1 MSFSYT
7 VKTQKAMND
16 VIEEITSNLT
26 KIKFGV
32 LGTLDFKEIFAKKGI
47 DFPNEYKLLEVCNPV
62 AAKQAL
68 DSDPDIGLLLPCTIA
83 IYEKDDENYI
93 SLARPTVLLSV
104 AQNTGLEAMGKEIE
118 SKLIKVIDDSK

>member
-7 VKTQKAMND
+7 VKTQKSMND
-16 VIEEITSNLT
+16 AVEEITSNLA

-32 LGTLDFKEIFAKKGI
+32 LGTLDFKEIFAKKEI

-62 AAKQAL
+62 AAKQVL
-68 DSDPDIGLLLPCTIA
+68 DSDPNIGLLLPCTIA
-83 IYEKDDENYI
+83 IYEKNDENYI

-104 AQNTGLEAMGKEIE
+104 AQNIGLEAMGKEIE

>member
-7 VKTQKAMND
+7 VKTQKAMD
-16 VIEEITSNLT
+16 DAIEEITSNLT